1 MTTKETPFDE
11 LALTA
16 DIIQTY
22 TAYGPQAIIY
32 LGLTTPKKEAWIQQK
47 HPEIIQPDPTAHLD
61 FLSFPYI
68 KLENCLYIANEFFG
82 ILINVLVDDG
92 LWDVDPQK
100 DFTRVK
106 QRCQATIDKVCA
118 DNNTLSHPLSITY
131 DWLRP
136 WIENEKYDRETQ
148 ADFLQQFKTD
158 FFESDFQNADNL
170 FHQSQQTAND
180 YICNAQLNDE
190 IKVHL
195 FRRNLIIIDILGD
208 DYKQIAALTQALK
221 GSYRIKVY
229 FLDMLYD
236 DNDATSDAL
245 VQKIRKN
252 WKRLRKAYSLI
263 GIHEARCYEWLAGEN
278 DHYRIRK

>member
-16 DIIQTY
+16 AIIQDY
-22 TAYGPQAIIY
+22 AGDGPQAIMY
-32 LGLTTPKKEAWIQQK
+32 LGLPTPKKEAWIKQQ
-47 HPEIIQPDPTAHLD
+47 HPEISQLDHTDNLD
-61 FLSFPYI
+61 FLSFQDI

-92 LWDVDPQK
+92 LWEVDPEQS
-100 DFTRVK
+100 FTYVK
-106 QRCQATIDKVCA
+106 KRCQATIDKVCA

-131 DWLRP
+131 DWLQP
-136 WIENEKYDRETQ
+136 WIENEKCDSETQ
-148 ADFLQQFKTD
+148 AAFLQQFKAD

-170 FHQSQQTAND
+170 FHQGRQTAND
-180 YICNAQLNDE
+180 YICNAQHNDE
-190 IKVHL
+190 IEVHL
-195 FRRNLIIIDILGD
+195 FRRNLIIADIPGD
-208 DYKQIAALTQALK
+208 DYEQIAALIKALK
-221 GSYRIKVY
+221 DSYRIKVY

-236 DNDATSDAL
+236 KNDAASDAL
-245 VQKIRKN
+245 VQKIRRN

-263 GIHEARCYEWLAGEN
+263 GIDEARCYEWLAGEN